1 MVQTSKVSL
10 IKGGWLINGLDFDL
24 FLCLF
29 NISFSLWSINLFLKK
44 WSTSVNSVYKLHTE
58 LNILKLMSGF
68 GFDEDALDFGLFI
81 FHFIPLLSFFFLPQ
95 SISKLCYCLFLSLS
109 LSLSLSFSP
118 ESMRVIFEKKYFQ
131 IINIRPWEP
140 IYQVTCWLRYSKWME
155 SVLIYLMISQI
166 YIRNSHSC
174 LFEI

>member
-29 NISFSLWSINLFLKK
+29 NIYFSLWSINLFSKK

-81 FHFIPLLSFFFLPQ
+81 FHFIPLFFFFSLPQ
-95 SISKLCYCLFLSLS
+95 SISKLCYCLFLSFS
-109 LSLSLSFSP
+109 LALSLSFS
-118 ESMRVIFEKKYFQ
+118 RKYTCNFWEKVFSNYKYQ
-131 IINIRPWEP
+131 TMGTYLPGH
-140 IYQVTCWLRYSKWME
+140 M
-155 SVLIYLMISQI
+155 LIEVFKMNGIGSYLLDDLPNVYPQ
-166 YIRNSHSC
+166 
-174 LFEI
+174 